1 MPFSPSRRVIS
12 SERPMTYFASNYNR
26 INYPIATETA
36 KGLRNAQIG
45 AIHAIGSHF
54 TLFKDEAALIVMPT
68 GSGKTAVLN
77 LSAYL
82 LRAKRV
88 LVISSSVMVRGQIV
102 EEFALIKTLKGSN
115 VFHADLTS
123 PKVKEIKSPIKTLQ
137 EWEELKEFDVVIGI
151 PNSIN
156 EGINDTFAPEVD
168 LFDLI
173 LVDEAHHVPAFTWN
187 NVVKRFTKASK
198 IFFTATPFRRDKK
211 EIEGRVA
218 FNYPLTKAY
227 EDKIFGDIGYY
238 PVVTDSPD
246 IDLAIAL
253 QAEKV
258 FIQDKEAGLK
268 HYLMVRTETKEEA
281 ENLNKLYAEKTNL
294 KLKKV
299 DSTLSYNT
307 IKKTIEK
314 LKAGELDGIICVDM
328 LGEGFDFP
336 NLKIA
341 AIHSPKKSLA
351 NTLQFIGRFART
363 NAEHIG
369 EAKFLAIPN
378 DILIGKKK
386 LYEEGAI
393 WNDIIKNLSEEKI
406 EEEDEIKNV
415 VDSFETKNSQFIKE
429 NISFY
434 NLNPYR
440 HVKIYKADG
449 VDLDANVE
457 INGQQ
462 IIYNAISREH
472 NVVVFIFR
480 ETEKPKWI
488 ASDDLVNINHFFLLV
503 YFDEKTKLLF
513 IHSSIKTIQ
522 FYDFI
527 VEIFGVGNPKRIS
540 KFQLNKVLADVSNPE
555 FFNIG
560 MQNRSANSGESYRT
574 SAGPNAERVIT
585 KSHGKNYANGH
596 VFLKGV
602 DQGDN
607 ITIGYSTGSKVWS
620 NAYEKIPNYIKWCQ
634 HIGNKIVSDKI
645 VKTNTGFDNLV
656 IGQVIDRFPY
666 KALIAMWH
674 KEIFHETPFLLSL
687 VEDEIISR
695 TDLLDYDILI
705 DTANSTEKQ
714 AWIDLTRD
722 EEIISLTYDFDDHFK
737 YRIAPNFNYLVEEKS
752 HTTELIAYL
761 NDNPFSIFL
770 DNFAMISNHEYFEPP
785 KESELRFD
793 ATRIIAFDWAK
804 QNTDIERE
812 FYDNP
817 LSDKAAN
824 GSRSSIHET
833 LQAKLLADNYPVL
846 IYDHGKGEIADFIS
860 ISELADRIAIT
871 LYHVKGSGGRK
882 VGDRVD
888 DVYEVCMQ
896 VVKSQSWT
904 PNKNAFAKKIL
915 DRTEGKPQKFLVGND
930 HLCSE
935 LISKQKLL
943 SFSFAVVQPG
953 ISADSISDRI
963 SYVLAATDDSLITNG
978 YDRLQVF
985 GS

>member
-1 MPFSPSRRVIS
+1 
-12 SERPMTYFASNYNR
+12 MTYFLSNYNR
-26 INYPIATETA
+26 INYPIATENT

-54 TLFKDEAALIVMPT
+54 TLFREEAAIVIMPT

-102 EEFALIKTLKGSN
+102 EEFSQLKTLKESN
-115 VFHADLTS
+115 VFHADLPL
-123 PKVKEIKSPIKTLQ
+123 PKVKEIKSPIKSLE
-137 EWEELKEFDVVIGI
+137 EWEELKEFNVVVGI

-156 EGINDTFAPEVD
+156 EGINDTFSPDVD

-173 LVDEAHHVPAFTWN
+173 LVDEAHHVPAFTWT
-187 NVVKRFTKASK
+187 NVVKRFTNANK

-227 EDKIFGDIGYY
+227 EDKIFGKIGYY
-238 PVVTDSPD
+238 PVITDSLNT
-246 IDLAIAL
+246 DLAIAL
-253 QAEKV
+253 QAEKI
-258 FIQDKEAGLK
+258 FNQDKEAGLK
-268 HYLMVRTETKEEA
+268 HYMMVRTETKDEA
-281 ENLNKLYAEKTNL
+281 ENLSKLYSEKTSL

-299 DSTLSYNT
+299 DSTLSYST

-363 NAEHIG
+363 NAENIG

-393 WNDIIKNLSEEKI
+393 WDEIIKNLSEEKI

-415 VDSFETKNSQFIKE
+415 VDSFEKKVAITSKD

-449 VDLDANVE
+449 VNLDAIVE
-457 INGQQ
+457 LNGLN
-462 IIYNAISREH
+462 IIYNAISKEH
-472 NVVVFIFR
+472 NTVVFIFR
-480 ETEKPKWI
+480 QTEKPKWI
-488 ASDDLVNINHFFLLV
+488 SSDDLVNINHFFLMV
-503 YFDEKTKLLF
+503 FYDEKTKLLF

-522 FYDFI
+522 FYDI
-527 VEIFGVGNPKRIS
+527 MIDIFGVGTPKRIS
-540 KFQLNKVLADVSNPE
+540 KFELNKVLADVSNTE

-574 SAGPNAERVIT
+574 SAGPNAEKVIT

-620 NAYEKIPNYIKWCQ
+620 NSYDKIPNYIKWCQ
-634 HIGNKIVSDKI
+634 HIGAKIISNKV
-645 VKTNTGFDNLV
+645 VKTNTGFDNLA
-656 IGQVIDRFPY
+656 IGQVVNALPY
-666 KALIAMWH
+666 AALLAVWH
-674 KEIFHETPFLLSL
+674 KDVFHQAPFLVSLSG
-687 VEDEIISR
+687 DEIISR
-695 TDLLDYDILI
+695 PELLDYDILI
-705 DTANSTEKQ
+705 DTASSTLNQ
-714 AWIDLTRD
+714 IWIDLVLD
-722 EEIISLTYDFDDHFK
+722 DEIISLIYDFQNRFQF
-737 YRIAPNFNYLVEEKS
+737 RITPDYNYQIEESS
-752 HTTELIAYL
+752 HTTDLIAYF
-761 NDNPFSIFL
+761 NENPFSL
-770 DNFAMISNHEYFEPP
+770 YLENFAMIIDHEYYEPP
-785 KESELRFD
+785 KESEFRFD
-793 ATRIIAFDWAK
+793 PARIFSFDWAYH
-804 QNTDIERE
+804 NTDIEKE
-812 FYDNP
+812 FYYDP
-817 LSDKAAN
+817 LTEKAAN
-824 GSRSSIHET
+824 GNRNSIHET
-833 LQAKLLADNYPVL
+833 LQARLVSENYPVL
-846 IYDHGKGEIADFIS
+846 IYDHGTGEIADFIS
-860 ISELADRIAIT
+860 IEELNDKIQVT
-871 LYHVKGSGGRK
+871 LYHVKGSGGANA
-882 VGDRVD
+882 GDRVN

-904 PNKNAFAKKIL
+904 PNRSAFEKKVI
-915 DRTEGKPQKFLVGND
+915 DRTKDKPQKFLSGNK
-930 HLCSE
+930 HLFSQ
-935 LISKQKLL
+935 LMNKQKQFA
-943 SFSFAVVQPG
+943 FSFVVVQPG
-953 ISADSISDRI
+953 ISATSISDKI

-978 YDRLQVF
+978 NESLTVL

>member
-1 MPFSPSRRVIS
+1 
-12 SERPMTYFASNYNR
+12 MTYFSSNYNR
-26 INYPIATETA
+26 INYPISTETA
-36 KGLRNAQIG
+36 KGLRNAQLG

-54 TLFKDEAALIVMPT
+54 TLFKDEAAIVIMPT

-102 EEFALIKTLKGSN
+102 EEFSQLKTLKASN
-115 VFHADLTS
+115 VFHADLPL
-123 PKVKEIKSPIKTLQ
+123 PKVKEIKSPIKSLD
-137 EWEELKEFDVVIGI
+137 EWEALNEFDVVVGI

-156 EGINDTFAPEVD
+156 EGINEAFSPEVD

-173 LVDEAHHVPAFTWN
+173 LVDEAHHVPAFTWT
-187 NVVKRFTKASK
+187 NVVKRFTNAKK

-227 EDKIFGDIGYY
+227 EDKIFGKIGYY
-238 PVVTDSPD
+238 PVITDSHD
-246 IDLAIAL
+246 TDLAIAL
-253 QAEKV
+253 QAEKT
-258 FIQDKEAGLK
+258 FIQDKEVGLK
-268 HYLMVRTETKEEA
+268 HYMMVRTETKEEA
-281 ENLNKLYAEKTNL
+281 ENLSKLYSERTSL

-299 DSTLSYNT
+299 DSTLSFST

-363 NAEHIG
+363 NAENIG

-378 DILIGKKK
+378 DIIIGKKR

-393 WNDIIKNLSEEKI
+393 WDEIIKNLSEERI

-415 VDSFETKNSQFIKE
+415 VDSFEKKVATTFKD

-449 VDLDANVE
+449 VNLDAKVVL
-457 INGQQ
+457 NGLH

-472 NVVVFIFR
+472 NAVVCIFR

-503 YFDEKTKLLF
+503 FYDERTKLIF

-522 FYDFI
+522 FYDL
-527 VEIFGVGNPKRIS
+527 VKDLFGVGTPKRIS
-540 KFQLNKVLADVSNPE
+540 KFELNKVLADVSNPE

-574 SAGPNAERVIT
+574 SAGPNAENVIT
-585 KSHGKNYANGH
+585 KSHGKNYVNGH
-596 VFLKGV
+596 VFLKGI

-620 NAYEKIPNYIKWCQ
+620 NAYDKIPNYIKWCQ
-634 HIGNKIVSDKI
+634 HIGAKIVSNKV
-645 VKTNTGFDNLV
+645 VKTNTGFDNLS
-656 IGQVIDRFPY
+656 IGQVVDVLPY
-666 KALIAMWH
+666 AALLAVWH
-674 KEIFHETPFLLSL
+674 KDVFHQTPFLISL
-687 VEDEIISR
+687 NGDQKISK
-695 TDLLDYDILI
+695 TELLDYDISI
-705 DTANSTEKQ
+705 DTANSTLSEV
-714 AWIDLTRD
+714 WIDLLLDD
-722 EEIISLTYDFDDHFK
+722 EVISLTYDFQKHFQ
-737 YRIAPNFNYLVEEKS
+737 YRITPDCNYQVEES
-752 HTTELIAYL
+752 GHTTDLIAFL
-761 NDNPFSIFL
+761 NENPFSIYL

-785 KESELRFD
+785 KEGEFRFD
-793 ATRIIAFDWAK
+793 KTRIIAFDWATY
-804 QNTDIERE
+804 NTDIERE
-812 FYDNP
+812 FYSNP
-817 LSDKAAN
+817 ATDKVAN
-824 GSRSSIHET
+824 GNRNSIHET
-833 LQAKLLADNYPVL
+833 LQAKLLADNCSVL
-846 IYDHGKGEIADFIS
+846 IYDHGSGEIADFIS
-860 ISELADRIAIT
+860 IIELTDRIAIT
-871 LYHVKGSGGRK
+871 LYHVKGSGGENA
-882 VGDRVD
+882 GDRVGD
-888 DVYEVCMQ
+888 IYEVCMQ

-904 PNKNAFAKKIL
+904 PNKNAFTKKVL
-915 DRTEGKPQKFLVGND
+915 DRTEDKPHKFLLGNK
-930 HLCSE
+930 HLFSQ
-935 LISKQKLL
+935 LMNMQKLF

-953 ISADSISDRI
+953 ISAASISDRI
-963 SYVLAATDDSLITNG
+963 SYILAATDDSLVTNG
-978 YDRLQVF
+978 YESLRVI